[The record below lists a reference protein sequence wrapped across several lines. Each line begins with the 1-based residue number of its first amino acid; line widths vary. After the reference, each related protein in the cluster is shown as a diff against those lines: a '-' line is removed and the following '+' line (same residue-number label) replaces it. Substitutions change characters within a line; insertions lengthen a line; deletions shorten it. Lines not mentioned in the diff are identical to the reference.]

1 MNRILAAALLS
12 TLSGVAAAMPPGPRP
27 EPQPAP
33 QGAPLTGEALRVRIE
48 AYLGSI
54 DTPIGADRWRALGPE
69 AAGVLASHATSAS
82 ELPTRR
88 ARALAGLAAVGGTRA
103 EQVVADLVRKDG
115 EAYIVRLAA
124 MRAAAEILP
133 ERHAA
138 ALLRPLMEKSP
149 EARLR
154 AAAAEA
160 LARGSRA
167 ACPAVEAQAGR
178 EEPEERVRF
187 EQALA
192 RCRD

>member
-1 MNRILAAALLS
+1 MNRILAAAVLA
-12 TLSGVAAAMPPGPRP
+12 TLAGIAAALPPGSRP

-33 QGAPLTGEALRVRIE
+33 QGAPLTGEALRSRIE

-54 DTPIGADRWRALGPE
+54 DTPIGAERWRALGPE
-69 AAGVLASHATSAS
+69 AAGVLAAHATSAS
-82 ELPTRR
+82 ALPTRR
-88 ARALAGLAAVGGTRA
+88 ARALAGLAAVGGSRA
-103 EQVVADLVRKDG
+103 EHVIADHARKDG
-115 EAYIVRLAA
+115 EPYVVRLAA
-124 MRAAAEILP
+124 MRGAAEVLP

-178 EEPEERVRF
+178 EEPGERVRF
-187 EQALA
+187 ERALA
-192 RCRD
+192 RCRE